1 MAEQAAA
8 NFDQRQDAGQSIAIP
23 RRQIVAGMAESLPDD
38 FFPAGKVKER
48 AMRMRVDKSVPSAV
62 AGTAICQ

>member
-8 NFDQRQDAGQSIAIP
+8 NFDQRQDAGQGIAIP

-38 FFPAGKVKER
+38 LFPAGQVKES
-48 AMRMRVDKSVPSAV
+48 AMRMRADKGVPGAV
-62 AGTAICQ
+62 ARAVICQ